1 MCNST
6 GSVAVTSTHYSDRTL
21 PVIVNAVN
29 CTGYEDS
36 LLECPMSNLS
46 NYVCDSY
53 EDAGIICQG
62 MCTLDEAKVLAML
75 YF

>member
-21 PVIVNAVN
+21 PITVNVVN
-29 CTGYEDS
+29 CTGHEDS
-36 LLECPMSNLS
+36 LLECQMSNLS
-46 NYVCDSY
+46 NYVCDNY